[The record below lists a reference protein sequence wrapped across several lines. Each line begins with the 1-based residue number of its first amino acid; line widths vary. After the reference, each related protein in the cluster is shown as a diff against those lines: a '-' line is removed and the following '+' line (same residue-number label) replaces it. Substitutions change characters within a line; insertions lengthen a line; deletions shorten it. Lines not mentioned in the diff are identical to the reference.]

1 MPIQNVDEVKEP
13 LTLKEGVDTLE
24 VAVSLNVRKGDRT
37 CAGHSHAPAIIQFGE
52 GLPNPEEMSLE
63 NRFVLQRLDG
73 NPLLYPDLS
82 EPILIFGLWSLRP
95 VEVD

>member
-1 MPIQNVDEVKEP
+1 MPIQNIDEVEEP

-37 CAGHSHAPAIIQFGE
+37 CAGHCYASAIIQFGE
-52 GLPNPEEMSLE
+52 GLPNPEEVSLE

-73 NPLLYPDLS
+73 NSLLHPDLF
-82 EPILIFGLWSLRP
+82 EPVLIFGLRSLRP
-95 VEVD
+95 VEVG